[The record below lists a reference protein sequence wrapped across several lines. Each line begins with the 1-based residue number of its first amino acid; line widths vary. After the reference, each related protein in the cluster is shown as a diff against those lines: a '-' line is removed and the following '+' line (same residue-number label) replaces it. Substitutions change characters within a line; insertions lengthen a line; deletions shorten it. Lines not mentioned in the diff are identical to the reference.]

1 MKFNYLILSW
11 FDKNKRELPWRNT
24 LNPFHIWL
32 SEIILQQTRVEQGK
46 NFYINFIT
54 EFDTVKDLANA
65 DEQKVLKLWQG
76 LGYYSRARNLH
87 FTAQF
92 VSNELNGVFPDSFK
106 GLKKLKGIG
115 DYTAAA
121 IASIVY
127 KEPVPAVDG
136 NMFRV
141 FSRYFNVED
150 DISLAKTK
158 KVFWDLGLEVIDEK
172 RPGDFNQA
180 VMDLGATIC
189 LPKAPKCEICP
200 INESCEALRLNKV
213 LDLPIKTKKTKVT
226 NRFLHFILVEN
237 EGKIGLVKRE
247 GNDVWRN
254 LFTLPMI
261 ETTTDLLDNEL
272 LIKENIHLDLGFIS
286 EEKHILSHQN
296 LFIKYYRY
304 TADVS
309 KIEQLRNVSDFEWI
323 NLNDIENCPLPKPIE
338 KFINYHFLD

>member
-106 GLKKLKGIG
+106 ELKKLKGIG